1 VVGGWWLV
9 VGKNGLKAINN
20 RLPTSDHRQ
29 LTTGHQS
36 PTTNHQPPDAMNIG
50 ITVFPT
56 YGGSGIVGSE
66 LGRELAERGH
76 IVHFISYALPTR
88 LCELSERMRFH
99 QVDLFDYPLFE
110 FPPYDLAL
118 ASKIVEVAE
127 SEKLDV
133 LHMHYAIPHA
143 TAGFLAREMYKSTR
157 YLPFVTTLHGTDIT
171 LVGSRKSFLPI
182 TRFSIA
188 QSDALTAISQY
199 LAEQTCLTFDNCA
212 VEVIPNFINAN
223 EYVRR
228 DNEQLRRELAP
239 NGEKLL
245 IHVSNF
251 RPVKRI
257 NDCIHTLAQLRGR
270 ARARLVMCGDGPER
284 EGAEKLAREYGI
296 YDDVIF
302 AGQVQNIADYLSVSD
317 VLLMPSE
324 TESFGLAALESMA
337 CETPVIATRVG
348 GLPEVVLDGE
358 TGYLVGVG
366 DTRAMTERAVEILS
380 DDDKRRKMGARGR
393 AWAVERFNTETVI
406 PQYEKLYERVIDW
419 AGRNGRRG

>member
-1 VVGGWWLV
+1 MG
-9 VGKNGLKAINN
+9 N
-20 RLPTSDHRQ
+20 REWALLPAPH
-29 LTTGHQS
+29 S
-36 PTTNHQPPDAMNIG
+36 PFPTPHSPFFMNIG

-66 LGRELAERGH
+66 LGRELSERGH
-76 IVHFISYALPTR
+76 NVHFISYALPTR
-88 LCELSERMRFH
+88 LCKLNERLRFH

-127 SEKLDV
+127 NEKLDA

-143 TAGFLAREMYKSTR
+143 TAGFLAREMYKSKR

-188 QSDALTAISQY
+188 QSDALTAISQH
-199 LAEQTCLTFDNCA
+199 LADETCRAFGNCA

-223 EYVRR
+223 EYRR
-228 DNEQLRRELAP
+228 RENNDLRRKLAP
-239 NGEKLL
+239 NDEKLL

-270 ARARLVMCGDGPER
+270 VRARLVMCGDGPER
-284 EGAEKLAREYGI
+284 EGAAGLAREYGVA
-296 YDDVIF
+296 DDVIF
-302 AGQVQNIADYLSVSD
+302 AGQIPNIADYLSVSD
-317 VLLMPSE
+317 LLLMPSE
-324 TESFGLAALESMA
+324 TESFGLAALEAMA
-337 CETPVIATRVG
+337 CETPVVATRVG

-366 DTRAMTERAVEILS
+366 DTRAMADRAVEILS
-380 DDDKRRKMGARGR
+380 GENRRRMGARGR
-393 AWAVERFNTETVI
+393 AWAVERFNTEIVI
-406 PQYEKLYERVIDW
+406 PQYERLYERVIAW
-419 AGRNGRRG
+419 AKSK

>member
-1 VVGGWWLV
+1 
-9 VGKNGLKAINN
+9 
-20 RLPTSDHRQ
+20 
-29 LTTGHQS
+29 
-36 PTTNHQPPDAMNIG
+36 MNIG

-76 IVHFISYALPTR
+76 TVHFISYALPTR
-88 LCELSERMRFH
+88 VCRLNERLQFH

-127 SEKLDV
+127 EEDLDV

-143 TAGFLAREMYKSTR
+143 TAGFLAREMYKTVR

-182 TRFSIA
+182 TRFSIT

-199 LAEQTCLTFDNCA
+199 LADETCRTFGNCA

-223 EYVRR
+223 EYARR
-228 DNEQLRRELAP
+228 ENRALRRELAS

-257 NDCIHTLAQLRGR
+257 NDCIHAFAKVKDQVSS
-270 ARARLVMCGDGPER
+270 RLVMCGDGPER
-284 EGAEKLAREYGI
+284 EGAESLARDYGI
-296 YDDVIF
+296 AGDVLF
-302 AGQVQNIADYLSVSD
+302 VGQVPNIADYLSVAD
-317 VLLMPSE
+317 LLLLPSE
-324 TESFGLAALESMA
+324 TESFGLAALEAMA
-337 CETPVIATRVG
+337 CEVPVIATRVG
-348 GLPEVVLDGE
+348 GLPEVVRDGE
-358 TGYLVGVG
+358 TGFLVGVG
-366 DTRAMTERAVEILS
+366 DARVMAERAVEILS
-380 DDDKRRKMGARGR
+380 DDQRQQEMGSRGR
-393 AWAVERFNTETVI
+393 AWAVERFNTERVI
-406 PQYEKLYERVIDW
+406 PQYEKLYERIVGW
-419 AGRNGRRG
+419 ARNNK

>member
-1 VVGGWWLV
+1 L
-9 VGKNGLKAINN
+9 
-20 RLPTSDHRQ
+20 
-29 LTTGHQS
+29 
-36 PTTNHQPPDAMNIG
+36 
-50 ITVFPT
+50 
-56 YGGSGIVGSE
+56 
-66 LGRELAERGH
+66 
-76 IVHFISYALPTR
+76 
-88 LCELSERMRFH
+88 RFH

-127 SEKLDV
+127 NEKLDA

-143 TAGFLAREMYKSTR
+143 TAGFLAREMYKANR

-188 QSDALTAISQY
+188 QSDALTAISKY
-199 LAEQTCLTFDNCA
+199 LADETRRVFGNCA

-223 EYVRR
+223 EYRR
-228 DNEQLRRELAP
+228 RENKDLRRKLAP
-239 NGEKLL
+239 NDEKLL

-270 ARARLVMCGDGPER
+270 LKARLVMCGDGPER
-284 EGAEKLAREYGI
+284 EGAERLARVYAVA
-296 YDDVIF
+296 DDVIF

-317 VLLMPSE
+317 LLLMPSE
-324 TESFGLAALESMA
+324 TESFGLAALEAMA
-337 CETPVIATRVG
+337 CETPVIATRTG

-358 TGYLVGVG
+358 TGYLVAVG
-366 DTRAMTERAVEILS
+366 DTRTMADRAVEILTGENG
-380 DDDKRRKMGARGR
+380 RRMGARGR

-406 PQYEKLYERVIDW
+406 PQYERLYERVIDW
-419 AGRNGRRG
+419 SKSKKPRID